1 MQRKCSAC
9 GAKNDKDAEFC
20 IVCGQKIKVLVL
32 GAFTS
37 KRVHP
42 FSIVSLFL
50 GGLGVGIL
58 TWLSMP
64 ITNHINGLTSYGALG
79 IFCSFQ
85 LIAIIGII
93 FGVVGVKKGKERVS
107 IIGLILNIVHLLL
120 ELAPI
125 LNLIINFL

>member
-20 IVCGQKIKVLVL
+20 IICGQKIKALVL
-32 GAFTS
+32 GDFSS
-37 KRVHP
+37 KHVHP
-42 FSIVSLFL
+42 FSIVCLLL
-50 GGLGVGIL
+50 GGLGLGIL

-64 ITNHINGLTSYGALG
+64 LTNHMTGITSYGALG

-120 ELAPI
+120 EFAPI
-125 LNLIINFL
+125 MNLIFNFL